1 MNIAV
6 NTRLLIHGRLD
17 GWGRFAFETL
27 RLMVQQHPEHRF
39 IFLFDREPHPEFL
52 FAENVEAVTVHP
64 QARHP
69 WLWHVWFEWM
79 LPRVLH
85 QHKADVFL
93 SPDGYLSL
101 STDVPS
107 LPVIHDLNFLHNPHD
122 LPEHHAKYL
131 NRNFPR
137 FAQKATRIATV
148 SEFSRQD
155 IAASY
160 NIALDLIDVVFNGV
174 SERFRP
180 LSQQEQVLT
189 RAKWTQDVPYLIFVG
204 AMHPRKNIAR
214 MLQGYD
220 LFRST
225 TGSPLKLVMVGSRQ
239 HWTADMEHAMEQM
252 HFRDDVVFAGRVS
265 ENDLSS
271 LLGSA
276 FANLYV
282 STFEGFG
289 IPIIE
294 AFQAGVPVITSN
306 STSMPEVAGDA
317 ALLADPFS
325 IDSIAQGITS
335 IWSDTALRE
344 QLMANGRR
352 RASEFTW
359 QRTSDL
365 LWQSLM
371 TASRRG

>member
-1 MNIAV
+1 LRIAV
-6 NTRLLIHGRLD
+6 NTRLLLHGRLD
-17 GWGRFAFETL
+17 GWGRFAYETL

-39 IFLFDREPHPEFL
+39 IFLFDREPHPEFI
-52 FAENVEAVTVHP
+52 FGKNVEAVTVHP

-101 STDVPS
+101 RTDVPS

-137 FAQKATRIATV
+137 FAKKAERIATV

-155 IAASY
+155 IASSY
-160 NIALDLIDVVFNGV
+160 GIDPERIDVVYNGV
-174 SERFRP
+174 SERFAP
-180 LSQQEQVLT
+180 LAADARQQT
-189 RAKWTQDVPYLIFVG
+189 RDRWTASVPYLIFVG

-214 MLQGYD
+214 MLQGFD
-220 LFRST
+220 LFKKQS
-225 TGSPLKLVMVGSRQ
+225 GSNLKLVMVGNRQ
-239 HWTADMEHAMEQM
+239 HWTDEMEQALSGM
-252 HFRDDVVFAGRVS
+252 QCKHDVVFAGRVS
-265 ENDLSS
+265 EDDLGD

-294 AFQAGVPVITSN
+294 AFQTGVPVITSDV
-306 STSMPEVAGDA
+306 TSMPEVAGDG
-317 ALLADPFS
+317 ALLVDPFS
-325 IDSIAQGITS
+325 TEAIAEGILAL
-335 IWSDTALRE
+335 WSDDVLRE
-344 QLMANGRR
+344 RLVINGRE
-352 RASEFTW
+352 RAGMFTW
-359 QRTSDL
+359 QRTSEL
-365 LWQSLM
+365 LWQSLLKI
-371 TASRRG
+371 SGV

>member
-1 MNIAV
+1 
-6 NTRLLIHGRLD
+6 
-17 GWGRFAFETL
+17 
-27 RLMVQQHPEHRF
+27 MVQQHPEHRF

-352 RASEFTW
+352 RASKFTW